1 MPKMDRRTFMKTG
14 LMLGGS
20 LTASSMLGQG
30 LGWSA
35 VRDASPALKR
45 PNILLIITDQ
55 QRNARHWP
63 NGWVERN
70 LPSQERL
77 MKNGVTFTN
86 AFTAACECSPSRA
99 SFFTGTYPSVHG
111 VLNTPPEAP
120 HCLRP
125 DQETMFKMM
134 ERAEYKTAYKGKWHL
149 TMPFGNP
156 SENTWTPYDIDYLE
170 KHYKVFGWN
179 PPDAGISLS
188 ADPSLGGGIA
198 NNDRRYVSGMDPG
211 PTRQTPGLGTGAI
224 DFLESYDPSSGSPFF
239 LVVSLANPHDVHVYP
254 KGYESWG
261 YDMNH
266 FKDLDI
272 ELPGNLRD
280 ELENKPAVQCAFRDA
295 FNREFPIV
303 SDRDK
308 LLYTRFY
315 AYLHQVVDREITRLL
330 NKLDER
336 GLTRDTIIF
345 RFSDHGEMGLSHG
358 LRQKMWNA
366 YSETVNIPL
375 IISNPRLFPK
385 AQASDA
391 VVSLIDLMPTVAA
404 LAGTPGS
411 YLENNGIHGKSL
423 VPLIHDPGTRI
434 QDGVL
439 FTYDNVGD
447 YFGIDDKSHP
457 GHIRSIRQKDWMYA
471 VYYTDSGDQIEYE
484 MYNLRDDPYEFMN
497 LAHGSGDMGYGRV
510 RQSLHDQ
517 LTELLSTHRAFPNGF
532 KWPRKTGA
540 SSA

>member
-1 MPKMDRRTFMKTG
+1 MTKMDRRTFIKSG

-20 LTASSMLGQG
+20 LAASRMLDQG
-30 LGWSA
+30 LSWSA
-35 VRDASPALKR
+35 VRDASPTSKR

-55 QRNARHWP
+55 QRNAQHWP
-63 NGWVERN
+63 KGWVERN

-111 VLNTPPEAP
+111 VVNTPPVAP

-134 ERAEYKTAYKGKWHL
+134 QRAGYKTAYKGKWHM
-149 TMPFGNP
+149 TTPFGNP
-156 SENTWTPYDIDYLE
+156 SENTWTPYDIDYLD

-188 ADPSLGGGIA
+188 PAPSIGGGIP

-211 PTRQTPGLGTGAI
+211 PTRQTPGMGTSAI
-224 DFLESYDPSSGSPFF
+224 DFLEDYDPSSGKPFF
-239 LVVSLANPHDVHVYP
+239 LVVSLANPHDVNLYP

-261 YDMNH
+261 YDLNH
-266 FKDLDI
+266 FRDLDI

-280 ELENKPAVQCAFRDA
+280 ELEKKPSVQRVFMNA
-295 FNREFPIV
+295 FNRAFPLDN
-303 SDRDK
+303 DRDR
-308 LLYTRFY
+308 LFYTRFY
-315 AYLHQVVDREITRLL
+315 AYLHKVVDREIMRLL

-336 GLTRDTIIF
+336 GLTEDTIIF

-366 YSETVNIPL
+366 YSETINIPL

-385 AQASDA
+385 AQTSDA
-391 VVSLIDLMPTVAA
+391 MASLIDLMPTVAA

-411 YLENNGIHGKSL
+411 YLEANGVHGKSL
-423 VPLIHDPGTRI
+423 VPLIHDPGARV

-439 FTYDNVGD
+439 FTYDNAGD
-447 YFGIDDKSHP
+447 FGIDDKRQA
-457 GHIRSIRQKDWMYA
+457 GHIRSIRQTDWMYA
-471 VYYTDSGDQIEYE
+471 VYYTDSGDHVEYE
-484 MYNLRDDPYEFMN
+484 MYNLRDDPYELMN
-497 LAHGSGDMGYGRV
+497 LAHGSGDVGYRKV
-510 RQSLHDQ
+510 QQSLHVQ
-517 LTELLSTHRAFPNGF
+517 LTELLSTYRALPKGF
-532 KWPRKTGA
+532 KWPRKTGV